1 MHNNNTDLPYLIET
15 RRYLHR
21 NPELSM
27 REYNTAAFIRNEL
40 SRFGIEYRTVDETGT
55 FARIDG
61 KAPGKTVLL
70 RADIDALPVYEK
82 TGLAFSSENEGVMH
96 ACGHDF
102 HTAALLGAAKEL
114 SALRDIFSGTV
125 LLAFQQAEESQ
136 HGSKF
141 FVREGLTKGYDR
153 AFGIHISPAFPA
165 GKIAMTRGTDAAS
178 CDYFK
183 ITLRGKSAHISK
195 PHLGNDALAAAAE
208 LALKLPAIQP
218 RILNPLDNSVIGIG
232 RLTAG
237 TSYNIIANE
246 AVLEGTIRTLTFE
259 TQEFLQNKVRE
270 TAEAVAAL
278 YDVIPEIEL
287 ETFAYPVIN
296 DDDAFDETYAAAA
309 KIVGEENIITDQ
321 KLIMGFGADD
331 FSEFQRYAKGVY
343 VHVGT
348 SNATEGSQLPLH
360 SDRLTPDESALAVM
374 EKLHVEYA
382 LSVLNK

>member
-114 SALRDIFSGTV
+114 SALRDKFSGTV
-125 LLAFQQAEESQ
+125 FLAFQQAEESQ

-278 YDVIPEIEL
+278 YDVIPDIKL

-296 DDDAFDETYAAAA
+296 DDDAFDEAYAAAA
-309 KIVGEENIITDQ
+309 KIVGEENIITDR

-348 SNATEGSQLPLH
+348 ANAAESSQLPLH
-360 SDRLTPDESALAVM
+360 SDRLTPDESALTVM

>member
-61 KAPGKTVLL
+61 KSPGKTVLL

-82 TGLAFSSENEGVMH
+82 TGLTFSSENEGVMH

-114 SALRDIFSGTV
+114 SALRDKFSGTV
-125 LLAFQQAEESQ
+125 LFAFQQAEESQ

-141 FVREGLTKGYDR
+141 FVRDGLTKGYDR

-208 LALKLPAIQP
+208 LALKLPSIQP
-218 RILNPLDNSVIGIG
+218 RVLNPLDNSVIGIG

-237 TSYNIIANE
+237 TSYNIIANK
-246 AVLEGTIRTLTFE
+246 AVLEGTIRTLTLE

-296 DDDAFDETYAAAA
+296 DDDAFDEAYAAAA
-309 KIVGEENIITDQ
+309 KIVGEENIITDR

-331 FSEFQRYAKGVY
+331 FSEFQRYSKGGY

-348 SNATEGSQLPLH
+348 ANETESSQLPLH
-360 SDRLTPDESALAVM
+360 SDRLTPDENALAVM
-374 EKLHVEYA
+374 ERLHIEYA

>member
-114 SALRDIFSGTV
+114 SALRDKFSGTV

-208 LALKLPAIQP
+208 LALKLPSIQP

-270 TAEAVAAL
+270 TAVAVAAL
-278 YDVIPEIEL
+278 YDVIPEVEL

-296 DDDAFDETYAAAA
+296 D
-309 KIVGEENIITDQ
+309 
-321 KLIMGFGADD
+321 
-331 FSEFQRYAKGVY
+331 
-343 VHVGT
+343 
-348 SNATEGSQLPLH
+348 
-360 SDRLTPDESALAVM
+360 
-374 EKLHVEYA
+374 
-382 LSVLNK
+382 

>member
-1 MHNNNTDLPYLIET
+1 MF
-15 RRYLHR
+15 R
-21 NPELSM
+21 
-27 REYNTAAFIRNEL
+27 
-40 SRFGIEYRTVDETGT
+40 
-55 FARIDG
+55 
-61 KAPGKTVLL
+61 
-70 RADIDALPVYEK
+70 
-82 TGLAFSSENEGVMH
+82 
-96 ACGHDF
+96 
-102 HTAALLGAAKEL
+102 ALLECHARAK
-114 SALRDIFSGTV
+114 
-125 LLAFQQAEESQ
+125 
-136 HGSKF
+136 
-141 FVREGLTKGYDR
+141 
-153 AFGIHISPAFPA
+153 
-165 GKIAMTRGTDAAS
+165 
-178 CDYFK
+178 
-183 ITLRGKSAHISK
+183 AH
-195 PHLGNDALAAAAE
+195 
-208 LALKLPAIQP
+208 
-218 RILNPLDNSVIGIG
+218 

-296 DDDAFDETYAAAA
+296 DDDAFDEAYAAAA

-331 FSEFQRYAKGVY
+331 FSEFQRYVKGVY

-348 SNATEGSQLPLH
+348 ANAAESSQLPLH